1 VLQSY
6 ELEIDIEANRKYLKD
21 KGEDVDSMSDDEI
34 KMANTGSN
42 VYLTAK
48 ISILDAI
55 EDIVLPIS
63 I

>member
-1 VLQSY
+1 
-6 ELEIDIEANRKYLKD
+6 
-21 KGEDVDSMSDDEI
+21 MSDDEI
-34 KMANTGSN
+34 KVANTGSF

-48 ISILDAI
+48 LSILDAI